1 MSAETVTA
9 SRPGTRR
16 IVVNP
21 LARVEGEGE
30 LHLTI
35 RGNRVTEATFK
46 VVEPPRLF
54 EAILRGRNFTEVPD
68 ITARICGI
76 CPVAYQMGAVQAL
89 ERLGNLTV
97 DPQVQRLRRLLYC
110 GEWIE
115 SHVLHIYMLHAPD
128 FLGYQ
133 DAIRMAADHPAEVQR
148 GLRLKQ
154 IGNDVVRVIGGRE
167 VHPVNVRVGGFY
179 RVPTVAELQ
188 RLVEPLA
195 WARDAALETVRW
207 VADFEFPDFEQ
218 DLPQVALVHPA
229 EYPMNEGRLGSTRG
243 LDIPVSEYDTHFTE
257 EHVERSTALHSV
269 GPRREPYIVGPLA
282 RYTLNY
288 ARLPDVART
297 AARAAGLGQ
306 TCHNPFQSIIVRAVE
321 TVAACDEAL
330 RLIAEYEPPA
340 EPAVPAPPVAG
351 TGAGCTEAPRGICY
365 HRYRV
370 DARGTVLDA
379 KIVPPTSQNQKGIER
394 DLHRFAETALDLPHD
409 ELVWKCE
416 QVVRNYDPCIS
427 CSTHFLKVHL
437 HREEDR
443 G

>member
-1 MSAETVTA
+1 MSADTA
-9 SRPGTRR
+9 TATRAKTRR

-35 RGNRVTEATFK
+35 RGNRVTEAK
-46 VVEPPRLF
+46 VKIVEPPRLF
-54 EAILRGRNFTEVPD
+54 EAILRGRQFTEVPD

-76 CPVAYQMGAVQAL
+76 CPVAYQMGSVQAL
-89 ERLGNLTV
+89 ERIGNLTI
-97 DPQVQRLRRLLYC
+97 DPQVRRLRRLLYC

-128 FLGYQ
+128 FLGYD
-133 DAIRMAADHPAEVQR
+133 DAIRMAADHPTDVQR

-154 IGNDVVRVIGGRE
+154 IGNDVVRIVGGRE
-167 VHPVNVRVGGFY
+167 IHPINVRVGGFY
-179 RVPTVAELQ
+179 RVPTVEELQ

-207 VADFEFPDFEQ
+207 VAGFEYPDFEQ
-218 DLPQVALVHPA
+218 DLPQVALVHPD
-229 EYPMNEGRLGSTRG
+229 EYPMNDGRLGSTRG
-243 LDIPVSEYDTHFTE
+243 LDIPVPEYDTHFTE
-257 EHVERSTALHSV
+257 EHVEHSTALHSV

-321 TVAACDEAL
+321 TVAACDDAL

-340 EPAVPAPPVAG
+340 EPAVPAPPTAG
-351 TGAGCTEAPRGICY
+351 TGSGCTEAPRGICY

-379 KIVPPTSQNQKGIER
+379 KIVPPTSQNYKGMER
-394 DLHRFAETALDLPHD
+394 DLLRFAERMLHLPH
-409 ELVWKCE
+409 EQLVWKCE

-437 HREEDR
+437 HRAED

>member
-1 MSAETVTA
+1 MSADSVTA
-9 SRPGTRR
+9 RSKTRR

-30 LHLTI
+30 LHLTL
-35 RGNRVTEATFK
+35 RGNRVIEAK
-46 VVEPPRLF
+46 VKIVEPPRLF
-54 EAILRGRNFTEVPD
+54 EAILRGRHFTEVPD

-76 CPVAYQMGAVQAL
+76 CPVAYQMGSVQAL
-89 ERLGNLTV
+89 ERLGNVTV
-97 DPQVQRLRRLLYC
+97 DPQVKRLRRLLYC

-115 SHVLHIYMLHAPD
+115 SHVLHVYMLHAPD
-128 FLGYQ
+128 FLGYE
-133 DAIRMAADHPAEVQR
+133 DAIRMAADHPTEVQR

-154 IGNDVVRVIGGRE
+154 IGNDVVRVVGGRE
-167 VHPVNVRVGGFY
+167 IHPINVRVGGFY

-207 VADFEFPDFEQ
+207 VADFEFPDFDQ
-218 DLPQVALVHPA
+218 DLPQVALVHPD

-257 EHVERSTALHSV
+257 EHVEHSTALHST

-288 ARLPDVART
+288 QRLPDVART

-340 EPAVPAPPVAG
+340 EPAVPAPPTAG
-351 TGAGCTEAPRGICY
+351 TGSGCTEAPRGICY

-370 DARGTVLDA
+370 DARGIVLDA
-379 KIVPPTSQNQKGIER
+379 RIVPPTSQNYKGMER
-394 DLHRFAETALDLPHD
+394 DLHRFAETMLDLPHD
-409 ELVWKCE
+409 QLVWKCE

-427 CSTHFLKVHL
+427 CSTHFLKVYL
-437 HREEDR
+437 HRDDE